1 MSNVQ
6 AYLRLDYDPNEA
18 LTQIAARVNALRSDL
33 PENALDPVVTL
44 SVGQQTAAMYMSF
57 YSDVL
62 ESNQITDYLVR
73 VVEPQLATIPG
84 VQQAAIMGGRTFAMR
99 IWLRSEERRE
109 GKVCE

>member
-62 ESNQITDYLVR
+62 ESTKSRISLFGLLKHNLRQIPAFRQQGFRGGQTF
-73 VVEPQLATIPG
+73 PCTFWPIP
-84 VQQAAIMGGRTFAMR
+84 
-99 IWLRSEERRE
+99 
-109 GKVCE
+109 